1 MGNQMDWDSLAEQLG
16 TRLYAYFKRRHVGDA
31 SGDLTQET
39 LIRLYNKV
47 QNGSFDE
54 KRGDLSQLAF
64 GIAGFVILEHMKS
77 QVSHRVIDESA
88 GEVEILDSQIEK
100 AQKQRIVRKAISELP
115 LIQQEVLALT
125 MDEELTLKQISEILD
140 QPENT
145 IKSHIHRSKENLRNK
160 LQSIWRDL

>member
-1 MGNQMDWDSLAEQLG
+1 MGNQIDWDNIAEQLG
-16 TRLYAYFKRRHVGDA
+16 TRLYAYFKRRHAGDA
-31 SGDLTQET
+31 SGDCTQET

-47 QNGSFDE
+47 QSGSFDQ
-54 KRGDLSQLAF
+54 KRGNLSQLAF

-77 QVSHRVIDESA
+77 QVNHAEINESA
-88 GEVEILDSQIEK
+88 GQIEILDSQIEK
-100 AQKQRIVRKAISELP
+100 AQKQQIVRKAISELP
-115 LIQQEVLALT
+115 LIQQEVLALA
-125 MDEELTLKQISEILD
+125 MDEDLTLKEISEILN